1 MAAILSPHSVPSG
14 AEPQT
19 SSPSTTPKALW
30 ITVGVLAV
38 VSSALGGALVMKT
51 AEQATRAGSV
61 QQVAAA
67 PVASALPKVAPADGT
82 PVNDKPMQLQLQA
95 QPDPEQ
101 HAQAPT
107 HARKPA
113 PVKKPVPHPAHAP
126 APQEV
131 AQQVAQAP
139 APMPVQAPRAVCG
152 TCGTVESV
160 QPVSIKGT
168 GSGLGV
174 AGGAVAGGLLG
185 HQMGGGS
192 GKTALTV
199 LGVVG
204 GALAGNEV
212 EKRAR
217 AITEYDVQVR
227 MEDGSVRTVRQSQP
241 ISAGTRVQLNNGE
254 LRVAGN

>member
-1 MAAILSPHSVPSG
+1 MAAILSPHNVRSG

-30 ITVGVLAV
+30 ITVGVLAM

-67 PVASALPKVAPADGT
+67 PEASALPKVAPADGT
-82 PVNDKPMQLQLQA
+82 PVNEKPMQLQPQA

-101 HAQAPT
+101 HAYAPT

-113 PVKKPVPHPAHAP
+113 PVKKPVPHPAHAA
-126 APQEV
+126 APQE
-131 AQQVAQAP
+131 VAQAP
-139 APMPVQAPRAVCG
+139 APMPVQAPRAVCV

-160 QPVSIKGT
+160 QPVSVKGT

-217 AITEYDVQVR
+217 AVTEYDVQVR